1 MKRHQSLTVDD
12 WNRIAKVLRDC
23 LFAQQSDGAAS
34 LSGADKAKSG
44 RNRIVSTER
53 NVKKPFHEI
62 GL

>member
-12 WNRIAKVLRDC
+12 LNRIAKALPDC

-44 RNRIVSTER
+44 WNSVLRLKTLKSHFM
-53 NVKKPFHEI
+53 K
-62 GL
+62 

>member
-44 RNRIVSTER
+44 RNSIVE
-53 NVKKPFHEI
+53 H
-62 GL
+62 

>member
-12 WNRIAKVLRDC
+12 CNPIAKALRDC
-23 LFAQQSDGAAS
+23 LFPQQSDGAAS

-44 RNRIVSTER
+44 WNSILSTEI

>member
-34 LSGADKAKSG
+34 LSGGDKAKSG
-44 RNRIVSTER
+44 WNGILSTKR